1 MVIGFEI
8 HAARGNKLS
17 TLNIY
22 GKKGGRE
29 GGGAGPGRGPS
40 RVEGPRYRPHYA
52 PLPLGTAEAR
62 RSNIFALYVQRLA
75 RRTRLATHLP
85 YPPPLLG
92 GE

>member
-29 GGGAGPGRGPS
+29 GGGRAGPGPVKGRGPAVS
-40 RVEGPRYRPHYA
+40 PALRAVATRHRRGA
-52 PLPLGTAEAR
+52 AE
-62 RSNIFALYVQRLA
+62 
-75 RRTRLATHLP
+75 
-85 YPPPLLG
+85 
-92 GE
+92 